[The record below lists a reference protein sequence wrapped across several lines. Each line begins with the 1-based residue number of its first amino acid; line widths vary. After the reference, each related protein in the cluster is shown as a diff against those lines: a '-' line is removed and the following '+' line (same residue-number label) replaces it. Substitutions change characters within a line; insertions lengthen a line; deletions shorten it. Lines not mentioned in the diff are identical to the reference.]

1 MSSALPWKPSI
12 QFALCYVIQ
21 AMLLVALIGPVAMP
35 ILLIVFL
42 PLHVFGVHLYL
53 HGLLAMPRA
62 VHLCILPVTLIM
74 GIVSAIIFGVEFIY
88 LPLSLLC
95 LTVGI
100 RLCSCCGIPSSEGL
114 EPSPSLPEV
123 APSHPR
129 GTSTALDPSERGRP
143 SRRRRP
149 CRGSRRPGTR
159 RAAQSGAA
167 RRSSGRGSSAV
178 CTAAAAARR
187 RSPGA

>member
-1 MSSALPWKPSI
+1 MNSARTSPSGTALPWKPSI
-12 QFALCYVIQ
+12 QIALCYVIQ

-53 HGLLAMPRA
+53 HGLFAMPRA

-74 GIVSAIIFGVEFIY
+74 GIVSAIIVGVEVIY

-100 RLCSCCGIPSSEGL
+100 RLCSCCGIPSSERL
-114 EPSPSLPEV
+114 EPSPSLREV
-123 APSHPR
+123 APSHL
-129 GTSTALDPSERGRP
+129 SLIHI
-143 SRRRRP
+143 
-149 CRGSRRPGTR
+149 
-159 RAAQSGAA
+159 
-167 RRSSGRGSSAV
+167 
-178 CTAAAAARR
+178 
-187 RSPGA
+187 